1 MKRSRFDYFLTM
13 ISMAGLV
20 AVYLFQDFLF
30 FDSWNL
36 SEDEKFILQKVLQV
50 VLNGLCMLLILVS
63 WFHDSKITRMA
74 IGVLLIDAV
83 LLLPLYLY
91 IKIHVTDTESFSVS
105 LLSLVHRLIVNPTLM
120 LLIIP
125 AAYFQK
131 FSLR

>member
-1 MKRSRFDYFLTM
+1 
-13 ISMAGLV
+13 
-20 AVYLFQDFLF
+20 
-30 FDSWNL
+30 
-36 SEDEKFILQKVLQV
+36 
-50 VLNGLCMLLILVS
+50 
-63 WFHDSKITRMA
+63 MA